1 MPKHTRASILAT
13 ATDYVTRDR
22 AADHGSMEDNF
33 STIAA
38 YWNIHLG
45 SDLVDAADV
54 GLMRAMGKL
63 TRATS
68 NKTHLDNFVDLAGY
82 AACAGELA
90 MKGDDDDDAN

>member
-22 AADHGSMEDNF
+22 TADHGSMEDNF

-45 SDLVDAADV
+45 SDLVDAVDV
-54 GLMRAMGKL
+54 GLMMAMVKLARAK
-63 TRATS
+63 S

>member
-13 ATDYVTRDR
+13 ATEYVTQDR
-22 AADHGSMEDNF
+22 AADHGDMEDNF

-45 SDLVDAADV
+45 NDLVDAVDV
-54 GLMRAMGKL
+54 GLMMAMVKLARAK
-63 TRATS
+63 S

-82 AACAGELA
+82 SACAGELS
-90 MKGDDDDDAN
+90 MKGDDDGQED

>member
-13 ATDYVTRDR
+13 ATDYVTLDR

-38 YWNIHLG
+38 YWNVHLG
-45 SDLVDAADV
+45 GAYVDAVDV
-54 GLMRAMGKL
+54 GLMMAMVKLARAK
-63 TRATS
+63 S

>member
-54 GLMRAMGKL
+54 GLMMAMVKL
-63 TRATS
+63 TRAKS

-90 MKGDDDDDAN
+90 MKGDNDDQEN

>member
-1 MPKHTRASILAT
+1 
-13 ATDYVTRDR
+13 
-22 AADHGSMEDNF
+22 MEDNF

-54 GLMRAMGKL
+54 GLMMAMVKL
-63 TRATS
+63 TRAKS

>member
-13 ATDYVTRDR
+13 ATHYVTRDR
-22 AADHGSMEDNF
+22 ADDHGDMEDNF

-45 SDLVDAADV
+45 GTQVDAVDV
-54 GLMRAMGKL
+54 GLMMAMVKIARAK
-63 TRATS
+63 S
-68 NKTHLDNFVDLAGY
+68 NKKHLDNFVDISGY

-90 MKGDDDDDAN
+90 MKGDDDDETH